1 MIRSARPLRNRCR
14 EGETVHLR
22 IPAMLT
28 AEETTTLL
36 RDVRRGSGDS
46 RLRLQDGLY
55 QELRAVAEAIMRG
68 RSAGQTLQPTA
79 LVHEAWMKLA
89 ASEAADPN
97 DRAHFM
103 AIAATAM
110 RQILVDHARGRAAI
124 KRGGGARR
132 LSIDDFDAPDRV
144 AAPDQ
149 VLIIDECLRRLA
161 RLDPRQAQVVEMRVF
176 SGMTV
181 EEVATALSMST
192 RTVELDW
199 RMARAWLADELGHDH
214 E

>member
-1 MIRSARPLRNRCR
+1 
-14 EGETVHLR
+14 
-22 IPAMLT
+22 MLT